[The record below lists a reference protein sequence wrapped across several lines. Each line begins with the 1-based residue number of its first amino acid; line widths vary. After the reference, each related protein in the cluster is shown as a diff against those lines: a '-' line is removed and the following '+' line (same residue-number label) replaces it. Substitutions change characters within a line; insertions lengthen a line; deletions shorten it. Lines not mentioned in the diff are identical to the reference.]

1 MNNNEVEVRIIGSP
15 KEFASRDLNDQ
26 SLVAKAIREHVL
38 PATKKEYQR
47 VDVKIMREDHTPG
60 HLVAYL
66 LRKDIYLVEV
76 VRVDVDSQLNV
87 KGVQFNYIEPKDSKE
102 AQEGKDYG
110 EFDFVVGSPVPE
122 IPTAKAAVEFLYDL
136 LTKAGFKCMK
146 LLGPDA
152 NLANYKNYL
161 GSVLVGFVNVG
172 HGNTQGFA
180 LSDGFLDYNWFQS
193 LTNKPLKP
201 AVVYF
206 NSCQTF
212 NNPLLPTIIQAGART
227 FIGGIV
233 NLLIGPSE
241 AVCMCFWDSIL
252 KSKSQL
258 GMVDALKQCEKNKY
272 PTPGSHGITGDTGPF
287 APASADLT
295 GVWNCDDG
303 GKYYLRQLTNM
314 IWWYGEANPT
324 SPRWSNVM
332 KGAIEGNTINGNWAD
347 VPKGS
352 VMSSGIMVLSIE
364 SNNRLRASKKT
375 GGFGGSVWTR

>member
-1 MNNNEVEVRIIGSP
+1 MNNNEVEVRIIGSS

-26 SLVAKAIREHVL
+26 SFVAKAIREHVL

-47 VDVKIMREDHTPG
+47 VDVKIMREDHTPD

-87 KGVQFNYIEPKDSKE
+87 KGVQVNYIEPKDSKE

-161 GSVLVGFVNVG
+161 GSGLAGFVNVG
-172 HGNTQGFA
+172 HGNTQGIA
-180 LSDGFLDYNWFQS
+180 LSDGFLDYTWFQS

-201 AVVYF
+201 AVLYF

-258 GMVDALKQCEKNKY
+258 RMVDALKQCEKDKY

-332 KGAIEGNTINGNWAD
+332 NGVIEGNTINGNWAD

-352 VMSSGIMVLSIE
+352 VMSGGIMVLSIE